1 MDSGVK
7 GGDVDR
13 IAMIVFHDEA
23 HAQQGV
29 KALKRLEASRKVA
42 LRGSVL
48 FTRDESGAVR
58 IVQRDNSSGEDVGL
72 KLLVDSL
79 SATLDGAR
87 TLGLDLSGSLN
98 WMAERLRGVGI
109 HRKFSEAL
117 ASAMKP
123 SSFVLLAD
131 VNEDDEAPLDD
142 ATHTCGGTI
151 HRYDRRDLLSDGDS
165 QVDAQTEER
174 VDARLEQAQHRV
186 EDAKVKLHDALQ
198 TLRKTFLGD
207 Q

>member
-1 MDSGVK
+1 MDSDVK
-7 GGDVDR
+7 GDDVNR
-13 IAMIVFHDEA
+13 IVMIVFYDEA

-29 KALKRLEASRKVA
+29 KALKRLGTSRKVA

-131 VNEDDEAPLDD
+131 VNEDDEALLDD

-151 HRYDRRDLLSDGDS
+151 YRYDRRDLVSDGDS

-174 VDARLEQAQHRV
+174 VDARLEQARRRV
-186 EDAKVKLHDALQ
+186 EDAKVKLHAALQ